1 MNSLENSPEDE
12 IDLIELLKSLWSG
25 KKLII
30 KITSFFVILGIVVSL
45 LSPIVYTASSTFIP
59 QSSQAGSGASGLS
72 GVASLVGIN
81 LGGALSSAEI
91 PPAIYPQILESVPY
105 KRELLEVSLK
115 SSSEDSSIL
124 LKDYLLNEISSTDV
138 FGLIKKYTIML
149 PFTILNAIRGD
160 KESNSAGS
168 YSAMSVTLDEDDL
181 FKALEGILS
190 LSVNVKDGFVSLS
203 AEMGDPI
210 ICALVAKE
218 AQKILQKSVINYKI
232 KSASEV
238 LVFNQKQLNLKK
250 VEFDSLQNKLALFK
264 DSNLNIID
272 SRFENRLS
280 GLEAEFSLVSSVYQ
294 ELAKQLEQSKLQVSK
309 DTPIFSV
316 IKPVTIPNKRSAP
329 KRAQMVF
336 IYLFIGIVLG
346 SGYVL
351 IKAPFKRILQEIKS

>member
-1 MNSLENSPEDE
+1 MNSFENSPEDE

-30 KITSFFVILGIVVSL
+30 KITSFFAVLGIVVSL

-59 QSSQAGSGASGLS
+59 QSSQTGGGSSLS

-81 LGGALSSAEI
+81 LGGAISSAEI

-105 KRELLEVSLK
+105 KRSLLEFSFK
-115 SSSEDSSIL
+115 DPSEGSSVL

-149 PFTILNAIRGD
+149 PFTVLNAIRGD

-181 FKALEGILS
+181 FKALGGILS
-190 LSVNVKDGFVSLS
+190 LSVNVKDGFVNLS

-238 LVFNQKQLNLKK
+238 LIFNQTQLNLKK

-336 IYLFIGIVLG
+336 ICLFIGIVLG
-346 SGYVL
+346 SGFVL
-351 IKAPFKRILQEIKS
+351 IKDPLKRIIQEIKS

>member
-25 KKLII
+25 KKLIA
-30 KITSFFVILGIVVSL
+30 KITFFFGVLGIAASL
-45 LSPIVYTASSTFIP
+45 MSPIVYSASSTFIP
-59 QSSQAGSGASGLS
+59 QSSQTGGGSSLS

-81 LGGALSSAEI
+81 LGGAISSAEI

-105 KRELLEVSLK
+105 KRSLLEFSFK
-115 SSSEDSSIL
+115 DPSEGSSVL

-181 FKALEGILS
+181 FKALGGILS

-238 LVFNQKQLNLKK
+238 LIFNQTQLNLKK

-346 SGYVL
+346 SGFVL
-351 IKAPFKRILQEIKS
+351 IKDPLKRIIQEIKS

>member
-1 MNSLENSPEDE
+1 
-12 IDLIELLKSLWSG
+12 
-25 KKLII
+25 
-30 KITSFFVILGIVVSL
+30 
-45 LSPIVYTASSTFIP
+45 
-59 QSSQAGSGASGLS
+59 
-72 GVASLVGIN
+72 
-81 LGGALSSAEI
+81 
-91 PPAIYPQILESVPY
+91 
-105 KRELLEVSLK
+105 
-115 SSSEDSSIL
+115 
-124 LKDYLLNEISSTDV
+124 
-138 FGLIKKYTIML
+138 ML

-160 KESNSAGS
+160 KESNSAVS

-181 FKALEGILS
+181 FKALGGILS
-190 LSVNVKDGFVSLS
+190 LSVNVKDGFVNLS
-203 AEMGDPI
+203 AEMDDPI

-238 LVFNQKQLNLKK
+238 LIFNQKQLNLKK

-329 KRAQMVF
+329 KRKQMVLV
-336 IYLFIGIVLG
+336 YLFVGFILG
-346 SGYVL
+346 SGYAL
-351 IKAPFKRILQEIKS
+351 IKDPLKRIIQEIKS

>member
-30 KITSFFVILGIVVSL
+30 KITSFFAVLGIVVSL

-59 QSSQAGSGASGLS
+59 QSSQTGGGSSLS
-72 GVASLVGIN
+72 GVASLIGIN
-81 LGGALSSAEI
+81 LGGAISSAEI

-105 KRELLEVSLK
+105 KRELLEVSLN
-115 SSSEDSSIL
+115 SSKEDSSIL
-124 LKDYLLNEISSTDV
+124 LKDYLLNESSSPDV

-149 PFTILNAIRGD
+149 PFTILNAIRGG

-168 YSAMSVTLDEDDL
+168 YSAMSVTLDEDGL
-181 FKALEGILS
+181 FKALGGILS

-316 IKPVTIPNKRSAP
+316 IKPVTIPNQRSAP

-336 IYLFIGIVLG
+336 VFLFIGFILG

-351 IKAPFKRILQEIKS
+351 IKDPLKRIIQEIKS

>member
-1 MNSLENSPEDE
+1 MNSLENSPGDE
-12 IDLIELLKSLWSG
+12 IDLIALFKTLWNS
-25 KKLII
+25 KKLIAT
-30 KITSFFVILGIVVSL
+30 ITSFFAILGVVASL
-45 LSPIVYTASSTFIP
+45 MSPIVYSASSTFIP
-59 QSSQAGSGASGLS
+59 QSSQTGGGSSLS

-81 LGGALSSAEI
+81 LGGAISSAEI
-91 PPAIYPQILESVPY
+91 PPSIYPQILESVPY
-105 KRELLEVSLK
+105 KRELLEASLK
-115 SSSEDSSIL
+115 SSKEDSGIL
-124 LKDYLLNEISSTDV
+124 LKEYLLVKKKPSILGFV
-138 FGLIKKYTIML
+138 KKYTIML

-160 KESNSAGS
+160 QEAVSLGS
-168 YSAMSVTLDEDDL
+168 SSEMSVSLDEEDL
-181 FKALEGILS
+181 FNNLGSILS
-190 LSVNVKDGFVSLS
+190 LNVNAKDGFVSLS
-203 AEMGDPI
+203 AQMGDPI

-346 SGYVL
+346 SGFVL
-351 IKAPFKRILQEIKS
+351 IKDPLKRIIQEIKS